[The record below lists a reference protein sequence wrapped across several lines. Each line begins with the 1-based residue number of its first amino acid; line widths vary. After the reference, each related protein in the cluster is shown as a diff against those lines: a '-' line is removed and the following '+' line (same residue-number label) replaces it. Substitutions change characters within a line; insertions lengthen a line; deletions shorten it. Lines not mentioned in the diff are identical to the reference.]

1 MTTTSTSLCL
11 ACSGT
16 ISLSASANNK
26 PHVTECCNRHIC
38 SHCLSKNP
46 RLASY
51 NPCLACL
58 GGVGVVASAPE
69 ANRKALK
76 VGKVEAEDVFAI
88 GDESDDDDDSSMKE
102 DGGTNEPGPLIT
114 PPKDNHS
121 PPSDQGI
128 TGVSNN
134 ETAAAAQPPA
144 ADDNKSSTDSA
155 DESRLRASRN
165 SEYWIKPGDTLVG
178 IALKFGV
185 DGRLLCKMNAL
196 PPSTLTVTPH
206 LLHTRTTLVLPPTSR
221 TPSPPPPDLQE
232 RLEQRAKERAAKRFQ
247 FVTKEVDHS
256 IARAYVALA
265 DGNSNE
271 DLSEVKKKFTP
282 GSSASNAAQGLEGR
296 AVDRYLEDDEW
307 EAQQRAQG
315 LLPKLQGFPFF
326 NSIASS
332 TSAAGE
338 KGVGRR
344 WPWWGK

>member
-16 ISLSASANNK
+16 ISPSASSDNK
-26 PHVTECCNRHIC
+26 VHVTECCNRYIC
-38 SHCLSKNP
+38 SRCLSKNP
-46 RLASY
+46 RLTSY

-76 VGKVEAEDVFAI
+76 VGNVQAEDAFAI
-88 GDESDDDDDSSMKE
+88 GDESDDDDDLSVKD
-102 DGGTNEPGPLIT
+102 DGGANDPGPLIAA
-114 PPKDNHS
+114 PKVGS
-121 PPSDQGI
+121 PSSDQGI
-128 TGVSNN
+128 TGASNN
-134 ETAAAAQPPA
+134 ETEAAAQPPTVDA
-144 ADDNKSSTDSA
+144 KSSTDTA

-165 SEYWIKPGDTLVG
+165 SEYWIKPSDTLVG
-178 IALKFGV
+178 IALKFGI

-206 LLHTRTTLVLPPTSR
+206 LLHTRTTLVLPPTNR
-221 TPSPPPPDLQE
+221 TPSPPPPDIQE

-271 DLSEVKKKFTP
+271 DLAEVKKKSVP
-282 GSSASNAAQGLEGR
+282 DSSVGNAAQGLEGR
-296 AVDRYLEDDEW
+296 AVDRYMDDEEW

-326 NSIASS
+326 NSIGSS
-332 TSAAGE
+332 TSAAAE
-338 KGVGRR
+338 KGAGRR
-344 WPWWGK
+344 WSWWGKS

>member
-1 MTTTSTSLCL
+1 
-11 ACSGT
+11 
-16 ISLSASANNK
+16 
-26 PHVTECCNRHIC
+26 
-38 SHCLSKNP
+38 
-46 RLASY
+46 
-51 NPCLACL
+51 
-58 GGVGVVASAPE
+58 GVGVVASAPD

-76 VGKVEAEDVFAI
+76 VGNVQAEDVFAI
-88 GDESDDDDDSSMKE
+88 GDESDDDDDLSMKE
-102 DGGTNEPGPLIT
+102 EGDASQPDPPTTAPKVGSPSSGQGGNEASSKET
-114 PPKDNHS
+114 EQVAQS
-121 PPSDQGI
+121 PAVD
-128 TGVSNN
+128 
-134 ETAAAAQPPA
+134 A
-144 ADDNKSSTDSA
+144 KSSADAA

-232 RLEQRAKERAAKRFQ
+232 RLEQRAKEKAAKRFQ

-271 DLSEVKKKFTP
+271 DLSEVKKKSVP
-282 GSSASNAAQGLEGR
+282 DPSASNVAQGLEGR
-296 AVDRYLEDDEW
+296 AVDRYMEDDEW

-326 NSIASS
+326 NSISSS
-332 TSAAGE
+332 TSAAVE

-344 WPWWGK
+344 WSWWGKS